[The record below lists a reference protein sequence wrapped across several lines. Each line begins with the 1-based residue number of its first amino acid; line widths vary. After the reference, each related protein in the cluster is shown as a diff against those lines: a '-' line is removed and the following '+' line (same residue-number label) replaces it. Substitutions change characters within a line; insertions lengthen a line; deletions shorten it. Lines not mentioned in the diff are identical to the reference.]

1 MGEMER
7 RWGDHMGEM
16 EMRWGDHM
24 GGIERPYGLRDKGVV
39 DDSVHVPEICMY
51 SITPCSK

>member
-1 MGEMER
+1 
-7 RWGDHMGEM
+7 
-16 EMRWGDHM
+16 M